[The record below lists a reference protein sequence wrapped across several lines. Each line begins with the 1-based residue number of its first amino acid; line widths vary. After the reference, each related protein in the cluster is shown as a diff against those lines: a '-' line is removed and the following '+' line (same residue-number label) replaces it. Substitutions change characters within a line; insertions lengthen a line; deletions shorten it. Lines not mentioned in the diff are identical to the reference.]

1 MRRLN
6 PKHIR
11 IAVIVAVSL
20 IVLLLIGGFIAYGKR
35 EAILQSQIAKAKL
48 KAKRQYNLN
57 LQIGSAHFSG
67 LTTISC
73 KDIIIVPQNRDTL
86 LNVKRF
92 EVSIK
97 LLPLLFGNI
106 KLADVYMDDALLNLT
121 DIKGVRNFDFLF
133 KKKQDSVKTNTKL
146 DLSEL
151 SNNLIKQVLYKIP
164 DNLNVSNFLV
174 SFKND
179 SARLKL
185 LTETAKIDDGD
196 LTSTVKI
203 NDTVATWHFSGIMHP
218 SDKEIDVKLY
228 ADNGKVEIPF
238 IEKRFGAKV
247 NFDNLTV
254 KLTNV
259 KHSNG
264 ETKIAT
270 FCSAHNLL
278 INHPAFA
285 ANNVIVPDGSIAADF
300 LIGTNY
306 ISLDSSSVIHLKK
319 ASAHPYLK
327 YTLKPVKT
335 YELRLSTG
343 WQDAQNIF
351 DSFPTGMFESLEGIK
366 AQGKLNYSLNFFLD
380 KSMPDN
386 LRFDS
391 KMEKDADFKIVRYGR
406 TDLSKLNKTFVYTP
420 YEYGKP
426 MRPHVIG
433 PENPEY
439 TPLEEMSPYL
449 RNAVMTAEDPTF
461 YKHRGFVEKSI
472 RASIVTNIK
481 KQEFSRGGSTI
492 SMQLVKNAFLTRK
505 KTLSRKIEEILIVWL
520 IENNNIITK
529 DRMLEVYFNIIE
541 WGPGIYGISEASHYY
556 FGKSPSELNLG
567 ESIYLAKI
575 VPRPKAGLYAF
586 LPDGSLRPGL
596 ERYFNS
602 LGRMMMGRGFAQQ
615 DSNSYGFYT
624 IRLREGLRQ
633 RIESVD
639 STEANQILNSPRQ
652 DDVDLALPQIE
663 DPEPSKKPNFL
674 QRIFGKRDTVTQH
687 TEQMLEDEEE
697 RRINAIDE
705 TGKSGK
711 QIRQA
716 KRAIRND
723 IKAKKK
729 ALEAQGKL

>member
-6 PKHIR
+6 PKYIR
-11 IAVIVAVSL
+11 IAGIVAASL
-20 IVLLLIGGFIAYGKR
+20 FIILLIGGFIAYGKR

-57 LQIGSAHFSG
+57 LEIGSAHFTG
-67 LTTISC
+67 LTTVDLT
-73 KDIIIVPQNRDTL
+73 DITIVPENRDSL
-86 LNVKRF
+86 LNVKHF
-92 EVSIK
+92 QVSIK
-97 LLPLLFGNI
+97 IWPLIFGNI
-106 KLADVYMDDALLNLT
+106 KLADVTLENAYLNLT
-121 DIKGVRNFDFLF
+121 DIKGVKNFDFLF
-133 KKKQDSVKTNTKL
+133 KKKQDSLKTHSKV

-151 SNNLIKQVLYKIP
+151 ANNLIKQVLYKIP
-164 DNLNVSNFLV
+164 DNLNVNNFLV
-174 SFKND
+174 SFTND
-179 SARLKL
+179 TTRLKL

-196 LTSTVKI
+196 LTSTIKI
-203 NDTVATWHFSGIMHP
+203 NDTVATWHFSGTMHP

-247 NFDNLTV
+247 NFDNITI

-259 KHSNG
+259 KHSSG
-264 ETKIAT
+264 ETKIET
-270 FCSAHNLL
+270 YCSAHNLL

-285 ANNVIVPDGSIAADF
+285 ANNVIVPDGSISADF
-300 LIGTNY
+300 LVGTNF

-319 ASAHPYLK
+319 MSAHPYIK
-327 YTLKPVKT
+327 YTLNPVKT
-335 YELRLSTG
+335 YELKLSTG

-366 AQGKLNYSLNFFLD
+366 VQGKLNYNLNFFLN
-380 KSMPDN
+380 KKLPDD
-386 LRFDS
+386 LKFES
-391 KMEKDADFKIVRYGR
+391 GMEKDADFKILGYGKN
-406 TDLSKLNKTFVYTP
+406 DLSRLNKTFVYTP

-426 MRPHVIG
+426 MKPHIIG

-481 KQEFSRGGSTI
+481 KHEFSRGGSTI

-556 FGKSPSELNLG
+556 FGKSPSELTLG
-567 ESIYLAKI
+567 ESIFLAKI

-596 ERYFNS
+596 EYYFNS
-602 LGRMMMGRGFAQQ
+602 LGRMMMGKGFAQA
-615 DSNSYGFYT
+615 DSSSYGFYT
-624 IRLREGLRQ
+624 VRLREGLRQ
-633 RIESVD
+633 RIAPVD
-639 STEANQILNSPRQ
+639 SASAEKILNSPT
-652 DDVDLALPQIE
+652 DDEIDIPQIE
-663 DPEPSKKPNFL
+663 EPQPIKKPNFF
-674 QRIFGKRDTVTQH
+674 QRLFGKKDTVVQK
-687 TEQMLEDEEE
+687 TEQMLKDEEE
-697 RRINAIDE
+697 QRLSAIDE
-705 TGKSGK
+705 TGKTGK
-711 QIRQA
+711 QIRQE
-716 KRAIRND
+716 KRAIKDD

-729 ALEAQGKL
+729 ALKDQGKL